1 MNRTKIFSILLL
13 SVFLLGGISFFIS
26 QCKPKTNSNQ
36 QPDKQ
41 EPGTQ
46 NSKPV
51 FVPDFNADSAYVF
64 TEKQVDFGP
73 RIPGTAS
80 QTKCA
85 AWLVGKLKSYT
96 LTVHVQDLE
105 VELWNHQNVPC
116 KNIIAAFNPDQKKRI
131 LLCAHWDTRP
141 WSDRDSSNSK
151 KAFDG
156 ADDGGS
162 GVAVLLEIA
171 RQLSTQPSQVGVD
184 IVFLDVE
191 DYGPPTW
198 DPQSKSE
205 EINGYCLGTQEWA
218 SDPHEKDY
226 RAYFGIL
233 LDMVGAKNATFPQ
246 EGVSLQY
253 APSVVKKVWD
263 IANTIGFG
271 NYFVYDKIPGIID
284 DHNFV
289 NSING
294 TPTIDIINMDR
305 TSKTGFAK
313 HWHTQQDNMSII
325 DKNTLKAV
333 GQTLMQVIY
342 SEPGNHDAT

>member
-1 MNRTKIFSILLL
+1 MKNQKIISILLL
-13 SVFLLGGISFFIS
+13 TIFLLGGISFFIY

-36 QPDKQ
+36 QSGNGK
-41 EPGTQ
+41 PGTQ

-51 FVPDFNADSAYVF
+51 FVPDFNPDSAYVF
-64 TEKQVDFGP
+64 IAKQVDFGP

-85 AWLVGKLKSYT
+85 EWLVAKLKSFT
-96 LTVHVQDLE
+96 SSVNVQDLE
-105 VELWNHQNVPC
+105 VELWNHQSVPC
-116 KNIIAAFNPDQKKRI
+116 KNIIASFNPNQKKRI

-141 WSDRDSSNSK
+141 WSDRDSSNPK
-151 KAFDG
+151 KAFEG

-162 GVAVLLEIA
+162 GVGVLLEIA
-171 RQLSTQPSQVGVD
+171 RHLSTQPTQVGID
-184 IVFLDVE
+184 IVFFDVE

-198 DPQSKSE
+198 DPQSKNQ
-205 EINGYCLGTQEWA
+205 EISGFCLGSQEWA
-218 SDPHEKDY
+218 SQPHVENY

-233 LDMVGAKNATFPQ
+233 LDMVGARNATFPQ

-253 APSVVKKVWD
+253 APSVAKKVWD
-263 IANTIGFG
+263 VANSIGFG
-271 NYFVYDKIPGIID
+271 NYFVYDRIPGVID

-294 TPTIDIINMDR
+294 TPCIDIINMDR
-305 TSKTGFAK
+305 TSETGFAK
-313 HWHTQQDNMSII
+313 HWHTQKDNMSII
-325 DKNTLKAV
+325 DKSTLKAV

-342 SEPGNHDAT
+342 SEPVDQDAT

>member
-1 MNRTKIFSILLL
+1 MNKTKIFSYLLL
-13 SVFLLGGISFFIS
+13 TVFLLGGISFFIS
-26 QCKPKTNSNQ
+26 QCKFKTNSGGESET
-36 QPDKQ
+36 PKP
-41 EPGTQ
+41 ESQ
-46 NSKPV
+46 NSTPV
-51 FVPDFNADSAYVF
+51 SVPDFNADSAYVF
-64 TEKQVDFGP
+64 TEKQVAFGP
-73 RIPGTAS
+73 RIPGTPS

-85 AWLVGKLKSYT
+85 EWLTAKVKSYNAK
-96 LTVHVQDLE
+96 VVVQDLK
-105 VELWNHQNVPC
+105 VELWNHEMVPC
-116 KNIIAAFNPDQKKRI
+116 KNIIASFNPEQKKRI

-141 WSDRDSSNSK
+141 WSDRDSSYPK
-151 KAFDG
+151 KSFDG

-171 RQLSTQPSQVGVD
+171 RHLASQPTQVGVD

-191 DYGPPTW
+191 DYGPPAW
-198 DPQSKSE
+198 DPQSKNE
-205 EINGYCLGTQEWA
+205 EVNGYCLGTQQWA
-218 SDPHEKDY
+218 NKPQVQDY

-253 APSVVKKVWD
+253 APSVVQKVWD
-263 IANTIGFG
+263 IARALGHS
-271 NYFVYDKIPGIID
+271 NYFVGEKSSGIID

-289 NSING
+289 NTING
-294 TPTIDIINMDR
+294 TPCIDIINMDR

-325 DKNTLKAV
+325 DRNTLNAV

-342 SEPGNHDAT
+342 SEPVEAG

>member
-1 MNRTKIFSILLL
+1 MKNQKIFSIILLA
-13 SVFLLGGISFFIS
+13 VFLLGGISFLIS

-36 QPDKQ
+36 PENPKPQ
-41 EPGTQ
+41 TQ
-46 NSKPV
+46 NTKSV
-51 FVPDFNADSAYVF
+51 NAPDFNADSAYVF
-64 TEKQVDFGP
+64 TAKQVAFGP
-73 RIPGTAS
+73 RIPGTPS

-85 AWLVGKLKSYT
+85 EWLTAKLKSFNAK
-96 LTVHVQDLE
+96 VVVQDLK
-105 VELWNHQNVPC
+105 VELYNHENVPC
-116 KNIIAAFNPDQKKRI
+116 KNIIGSFNPDQKKRI

-141 WSDRDSSNSK
+141 WSDRDSLFPK
-151 KAFDG
+151 KPFDG

-171 RQLSTQPSQVGVD
+171 RHLSSQPTQVGVD

-191 DYGPPTW
+191 DWGPPSW
-198 DPQSKSE
+198 DPQSKNE
-205 EINGYCLGTQEWA
+205 EVNGYCLGTQQWA
-218 SDPHEKDY
+218 NNPHVPDY

-233 LDMVGAKNATFPQ
+233 LDMVGAKSATFPQ

-253 APSVVKKVWD
+253 APSVEKQVWD
-263 IANTIGFG
+263 IANSLGYG
-271 NYFVYDKIPGIID
+271 NYFVYDKVPGIID

-294 TPTIDIINMDR
+294 TPCIDIINMDR
-305 TSKTGFAK
+305 ASRNGFAK
-313 HWHTQQDNMSII
+313 HWHTQQDNMNII

-342 SEPGNHDAT
+342 GEPIEAS